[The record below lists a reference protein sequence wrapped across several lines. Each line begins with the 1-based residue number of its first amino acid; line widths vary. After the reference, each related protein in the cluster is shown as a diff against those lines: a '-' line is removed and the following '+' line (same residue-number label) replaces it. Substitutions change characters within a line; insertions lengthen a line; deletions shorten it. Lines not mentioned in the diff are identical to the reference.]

1 MQASLHGLGVAYS
14 SHIAGQD
21 APELPPLPPLPKTAR
36 STGWMSKPEAID
48 VNLCSSWD
56 FCCDGLPS
64 FWIAG
69 LLPPKAGD
77 NGDVNG
83 LSVSPPSQSLQAMF
97 FAVQGVQGQ
106 KVVLQ
111 SHETLYLPFLT
122 VLPWASNKICVL
134 WSWKPS
140 TDAFHIFSTL
150 LTRMWRTRSVR
161 QTWDWCKH
169 FCILR
174 YGLGVAYSSHIAGQ
188 DAPERP
194 PLPPV
199 PKTARSTGWM
209 SKPEAIDVNLCS
221 SWDFCCDGL
230 PSFWIAST
238 KGWWQRR
245 CQRTVCVPAIAKPA
259 GHVFC
264 CPGVQGQKVVL
275 PSNKTLYLPSLTV
288 IPRARKIISHQQ
300 CPAHAGA
307 EVSKIGSGY
316 RKPMA
321 YGKVCAMQ
329 KQWIVQLF
337 KLWGA
342 STNEQ
347 MVVEMRMEW
356 HENPCTT
363 DRMSQWINESMNEW
377 FGESMSQWTDASMM
391 QWINDSVSQCINQRF
406 HDAVNQCMS
415 ELVSRWADEAVNQW
429 SSESQMDDE
438 PMSQWIDASTSRRCS
453 DPTNEWISQSMN
465 QWTNAK
471 NEWTRWI
478 SDC

>member
-21 APELPPLPPLPKTAR
+21 ALECPPLPPLPKTAR
-36 STGWMSKPEAID
+36 STGWMSKPKTID
-48 VNLCSSWD
+48 VNFAILETSVATDCH
-56 FCCDGLPS
+56 PS
-64 FWIAG
+64 G
-69 LLPPKAGD
+69 LLPPQAGD

-83 LSVSPPSQSLQAMF
+83 LSVSPPSQTLQAVF

-150 LTRMWRTRSVR
+150 LTQMWRTRSVR
-161 QTWDWCKH
+161 QTWDWCTH

-194 PLPPV
+194 PLPPL

-264 CPGVQGQKVVL
+264 CPGSPGSESYFAKQQ
-275 PSNKTLYLPSLTV
+275 TLYLPSLTV
-288 IPRARKIISHQQ
+288 IPRARKIISHQ
-300 CPAHAGA
+300 
-307 EVSKIGSGY
+307 
-316 RKPMA
+316 
-321 YGKVCAMQ
+321 
-329 KQWIVQLF
+329 
-337 KLWGA
+337 
-342 STNEQ
+342 
-347 MVVEMRMEW
+347 
-356 HENPCTT
+356 
-363 DRMSQWINESMNEW
+363 
-377 FGESMSQWTDASMM
+377 
-391 QWINDSVSQCINQRF
+391 
-406 HDAVNQCMS
+406 
-415 ELVSRWADEAVNQW
+415 
-429 SSESQMDDE
+429 
-438 PMSQWIDASTSRRCS
+438 
-453 DPTNEWISQSMN
+453 
-465 QWTNAK
+465 
-471 NEWTRWI
+471 
-478 SDC
+478 